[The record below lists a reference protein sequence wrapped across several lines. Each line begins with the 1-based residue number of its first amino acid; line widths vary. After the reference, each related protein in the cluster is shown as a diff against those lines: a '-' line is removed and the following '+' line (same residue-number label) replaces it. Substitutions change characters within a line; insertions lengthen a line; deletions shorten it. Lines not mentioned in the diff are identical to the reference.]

1 MACLRRPVRC
11 RLPEVGVDVCPGMK
25 KAPTADIGTTTLLSA
40 ILKPK
45 VSACLPV
52 TRLVYAIAAIIA

>member
-1 MACLRRPVRC
+1 MAWLRRPVRR
-11 RLPEVGVDVCPGMK
+11 RLPEVGVDVCPGKK
-25 KAPTADIGTTTLLSA
+25 KAPTADIGTTAPLSA
-40 ILKPK
+40 VLKPK